1 MFRFEYNFVL
11 YALLIIPILIGFYI
25 FLQYR
30 KRKNLASFGELRL
43 IKLLMSDFSPKMQH
57 LKFTLLM
64 LALTLLIFAIA
75 NPQTGSSLEKGK
87 RKGVDIMLCVDVSN
101 SMLAEDMKPNRMEA
115 AKMGI
120 SRFIDQ
126 LKGDRIGVVVF
137 AGNAF
142 VQLPITSDYAAA
154 KMFVNHINTGLINEQ
169 GTDIAAALDLAAVS
183 MLPDDPA
190 NLDKNRLS
198 SLTSKV
204 ILLISDGEDHF
215 QEAIDVTQKI
225 RELGITVHT
234 IGIGSPRGEPIPIKT
249 RKGIQ
254 EFKKDKEGNTVITR
268 LNEAML
274 RDIAAAGNGV
284 YVHASNTNLGFE
296 KIKEKI
302 DTMHKAD
309 LEEVTFAKYDS
320 QFQIPL
326 FLALILLFIEM
337 LLFTTHSKLKN
348 WLLEKHQSFKMK
360 SILLILFF
368 LTSSYFVQ
376 AQTKEELSAIR
387 KGNREFF
394 KAEEARKNAMEL
406 QQDKRE
412 INQQQ
417 APNKFKEALEEYT
430 KAEINYR
437 KAMTQTPDY
446 DKANYNLGTALYRQE
461 KYDEA
466 SSYFAKIAEN
476 EKSRNVCVQNHIII
490 WEIV

>member
-198 SLTSKV
+198 SLPLKLFYSFLTVKT
-204 ILLISDGEDHF
+204 IFKKRLTLHKNKR
-215 QEAIDVTQKI
+215 T
-225 RELGITVHT
+225 RHYVHT
-234 IGIGSPRGEPIPIKT
+234 IGIGSPRGEPI
-249 RKGIQ
+249 Q
-254 EFKKDKEGNTVITR
+254 
-268 LNEAML
+268 
-274 RDIAAAGNGV
+274 
-284 YVHASNTNLGFE
+284 
-296 KIKEKI
+296 
-302 DTMHKAD
+302 
-309 LEEVTFAKYDS
+309 
-320 QFQIPL
+320 
-326 FLALILLFIEM
+326 
-337 LLFTTHSKLKN
+337 
-348 WLLEKHQSFKMK
+348 
-360 SILLILFF
+360 
-368 LTSSYFVQ
+368 
-376 AQTKEELSAIR
+376 
-387 KGNREFF
+387 
-394 KAEEARKNAMEL
+394 
-406 QQDKRE
+406 
-412 INQQQ
+412 
-417 APNKFKEALEEYT
+417 
-430 KAEINYR
+430 
-437 KAMTQTPDY
+437 
-446 DKANYNLGTALYRQE
+446 
-461 KYDEA
+461 
-466 SSYFAKIAEN
+466 
-476 EKSRNVCVQNHIII
+476 
-490 WEIV
+490 